1 MEFRVLKYFL
11 AVARTGKYLPR
22 RRNHACVPTGIVP
35 AAHGFRRRARREAL
49 IRGNRNTTLTEAGF
63 LLKKRAEEIAQLV
76 DKTVDEL
83 SHAQEGVSGSV
94 RIGCGRE
101 RPA

>member
-1 MEFRVLKYFL
+1 MDLEEELGVKLL
-11 AVARTGKYLPR
+11 V
-22 RRNHACVPTGIVP
+22 
-35 AAHGFRRRARREAL
+35 
-49 IRGNRNTTLTEAGF
+49 RGNRNTTLTEAGF

-94 RIGCGRE
+94 RIGCGETAGMRS
-101 RPA
+101 